1 MAEALE
7 IDLAE
12 AGADG
17 RLETASLSRWGGVRT
32 MDWLKQQG
40 LSDNQIRGLVLI
52 SQDLLD
58 TSILQ
63 RIQSVQAEIYRI
75 QNGDK

>member
-1 MAEALE
+1 MGWSGLE
-7 IDLAE
+7 CI
-12 AGADG
+12 GVHWSG
-17 RLETASLSRWGGVRT
+17 LEWLGVGVGV
-32 MDWLKQQG
+32 DWLKQQG